1 MILKVG
7 HLVLAG
13 YQGGPMKFTG
23 IVTYID
29 DAGFDSLKG
38 HKETVVHVLS
48 EETIKYFTLE
58 EDNIEV
64 IDE

>member
-7 HLVLAG
+7 HLVRAG

-23 IVTYID
+23 IVTYIG
-29 DAGFDSLKG
+29 APAFGTLQG
-38 HKETVVHVLS
+38 HNETIVHVLS
-48 EETIKYFTLE
+48 EKTIKYFTLE